1 MLPWCGYGT
10 GTRYGYR
17 TTRQQPFFGS
27 QKPSRRAAEDR
38 DHKFLRIAIE
48 EAYKGVECG
57 DGRPYGA
64 VIVRND
70 EVVVSCHNMVLRNKD
85 PTAHAEIT
93 AIREASQKLDQISL
107 ADCEIYASCESC
119 PMCFGAIHFSRIK
132 RLAYGATAE
141 AAGSIGF
148 SSFTGDAWKDAGFP
162 QLEVK
167 KIDDSGAE
175 QVFEMTKGKFI

>member
-1 MLPWCGYGT
+1 MEHD
-10 GTRYGYR
+10 
-17 TTRQQPFFGS
+17 
-27 QKPSRRAAEDR
+27 AAATSGNENR

-57 DGRPYGA
+57 DGHPYGHGA

-85 PTAHAEIT
+85 STAHAEMT

-107 ADCEIYASCESC
+107 AECEIYASCEPC
-119 PMCFGAIHFSRIK
+119 PMCFGAIHFSSIK
-132 RLAYGATAE
+132 RLVYGAKAE
-141 AAGSIGF
+141 VAGSIGF
-148 SSFTGDAWKDAGFP
+148 GSFIGDAWKDAGFP
-162 QLEVK
+162 KLEIK

-175 QVFEMTKGKFI
+175 EIFEKTKGKFI